1 MATATT
7 TAATGKTYAER
18 ATDDQYQAFLKWD
31 AEKSPGSPY
40 TTPGSPFYDTPEQ
53 YDSLQKN
60 GYPKQFLSE
69 TGATAPGGGGA
80 GSTGNAGV
88 AIPEPTV
95 SARSAYGS
103 AGNQSAGIA
112 TNTGAQSL
120 SGPEAANPSLGKRIY
135 PQHMRALAA
144 LAPRVY

>member
-7 TAATGKTYAER
+7 APKTYADR
-18 ATDDQYQAFLKWD
+18 ASDSQYQAFLKWD

-53 YDSLQKN
+53 YDSLQKY

-69 TGATAPGGGGA
+69 SGGVTPEGGGGA
-80 GSTGNAGV
+80 STGNAGI

-103 AGNQSAGIA
+103 AGNQSTGIA
-112 TNTGAQSL
+112 TNTAQSL
-120 SGPEAANPSLGKRIY
+120 SGPESANPSLGKRIY

>member
-1 MATATT
+1 MPTPTALVDPLP
-7 TAATGKTYAER
+7 TALAST
-18 ATDDQYQAFLKWD
+18 
-31 AEKSPGSPY
+31 SP
-40 TTPGSPFYDTPEQ
+40 
-53 YDSLQKN
+53 
-60 GYPKQFLSE
+60 
-69 TGATAPGGGGA
+69 A
-80 GSTGNAGV
+80 AGV